1 MDRNIGMYF
10 YKEYWKGCN
19 DAHHITDGTNDT
31 LYNAKLPQYIPNAIG
46 NVSFE
51 LMTTYPG
58 LLIGSGYAHEGWK
71 NDENALKLG
80 FYFDYTSGVPCVPGS
95 SIKGVLNSAIDHWDY
110 VLDLCDIALSERL
123 SKIASSD
130 FREAIFGAQKKARS
144 VYSKVIFHD
153 AHAVLVAKDG
163 LLGDD
168 YITPHKNKNN
178 ISALDEFSNPTPIH
192 FLKVMPGVT
201 FRFDFYIP
209 DEIEISEQRFLK
221 SDIESIFL
229 YLIKD
234 FGLGAKT
241 NVGYGYLDED
251 PKIAYQRELDLKYKT
266 EQDLKDKEAKELEE
280 KLQKAKDAELA
291 DKKEAEKR
299 RLANIVE
306 QKKRDALAEN
316 AGVSAYIDVEKP
328 WKIVLKGIDLYK
340 TKFAFSEDD
349 IGTIGTYLKTIMP
362 AEMSG
367 KDKKSWKKNGKGYWY
382 KVKSWVGEDKATEW
396 FNTLIK

>member
-1 MDRNIGMYF
+1 MARNIGLYF
-10 YKEYWKGCN
+10 YKEYWKGCD
-19 DAHHITDGTNDT
+19 DAHHITDDKNKK
-31 LYNAKLPQYIPNAIG
+31 LYNAQLPHYIPNVIG
-46 NVSFE
+46 NVMFE
-51 LMTTYPG
+51 LITTYPG

-80 FYFDYTSGVPCVPGS
+80 FYFDYTSGVPCLPGS
-95 SIKGVLNSAIDHWDY
+95 SIKGMLNSAIDDWGY
-110 VLDLCDIALSERL
+110 VLDLCDTSLRERFNN
-123 SKIASSD
+123 ITSSD
-130 FREAIFGAQKKARS
+130 FREAIFGSQKAARS
-144 VYSKVIFHD
+144 LYSRVIFHD
-153 AHAVLVAKDG
+153 AHAVLVDKDG

-209 DEIEISEQRFLK
+209 DEIKISDQTFTRSE
-221 SDIESIFL
+221 IESIFL

-251 PKIAYQRELDLKYKT
+251 PKIAYQREIDLKNKI
-266 EQDLKDKEAKELEE
+266 EEDLKAKEAAEREE
-280 KLQKAKDAELA
+280 TIRKANDAELIA
-291 DKKEAEKR
+291 QQEAEAR

-306 QKKRDALAEN
+306 QETLDAHAKTS
-316 AGVSAYIDVEKP
+316 GVSAYIDEGKS
-328 WKIVLKGIDLYK
+328 WKIVRQSIDKYK
-340 TKFAFSEDD
+340 SKFTFSDDD
-349 IGTIGTYLKTIMP
+349 IGTIGKYLKTIMP
-362 AEMSG
+362 DEIMG
-367 KDKKSWKKNGKGYWY
+367 KQKRSWQKNGKGNWY